1 MYFSSP
7 QKGNHFQ
14 SLSRG
19 AHSNCETVRLRMF
32 GWAYVCIAYW
42 YTLFPGLASWC
53 TSRCSSR
60 HHCIPLFQVFQKI
73 RDEKFWAGF
82 RKTKNC
88 WIFETPTIQPKIPKI
103 LGTMTNGTEH
113 FARKNVWYAR
123 FPFFCLFLNFWRTE
137 RMVLQHK
144 LWVIEY
150 NRNNIVLIYF
160 THHALMTTLWS
171 SNVLCSQIKCLGQQ
185 FCQFKF
191 QIPNWPLLLAAVFW
205 MLQYVS
211 SHFFSHEN
219 LQCSEWQKS
228 HLYR

>member
-1 MYFSSP
+1 MLGMGGWRFGPPLSPTLNESGYMYFSSP

-88 WIFETPTIQPKIPKI
+88 WIFETPTIQPKNSENSGDNDKRNRTFCEEKCLVREISLFLFVLKF
-103 LGTMTNGTEH
+103 LKN
-113 FARKNVWYAR
+113 RKNGVAA
-123 FPFFCLFLNFWRTE
+123 
-137 RMVLQHK
+137 Q
-144 LWVIEY
+144 
-150 NRNNIVLIYF
+150 
-160 THHALMTTLWS
+160 AL
-171 SNVLCSQIKCLGQQ
+171 G
-185 FCQFKF
+185 
-191 QIPNWPLLLAAVFW
+191 
-205 MLQYVS
+205 
-211 SHFFSHEN
+211 
-219 LQCSEWQKS
+219 
-228 HLYR
+228 YRI